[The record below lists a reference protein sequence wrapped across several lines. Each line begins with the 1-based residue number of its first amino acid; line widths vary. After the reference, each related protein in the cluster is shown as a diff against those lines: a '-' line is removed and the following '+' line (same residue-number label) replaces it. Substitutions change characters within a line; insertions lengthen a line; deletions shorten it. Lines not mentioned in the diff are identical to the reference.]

1 MTGTFE
7 RTYRCANSAVGFTLR
22 WTQRGHRPAHSS
34 RASSIGSCTT
44 PKSQTTTS
52 VRADTLQ
59 RLRVA
64 YWIDVGVAEVV
75 DQVGEQ
81 LNERTPK
88 RRFLL
93 MRQNVDTY
101 SLAHVVCARAHNAH
115 ALTSHSRSPSRQRRR
130 VSRRSGSPTEIHT
143 IRLKSDPPEPS
154 TMYGPRA
161 ASSVLSLFFHLQTAP
176 RSTAVNGQGPTNA
189 AGVEACAQALRRWIA
204 LANASMDL
212 THGGR
217 VKHSYR
223 VVRVDGTLRNI
234 VLASP
239 ILRMILRIG
248 CIVGHPCRDA
258 S

>member
-7 RTYRCANSAVGFTLR
+7 RTYRCASTVGSTLR

-75 DQVGEQ
+75 DQVREQ
-81 LNERTPK
+81 LNELAPK

-101 SLAHVVCARAHNAH
+101 SLAHVVRARAHNAQAH
-115 ALTSHSRSPSRQRRR
+115 TSRSPLPQRRR
-130 VSRRSGSPTEIHT
+130 ACRLSGSPTEIHT
-143 IRLKSDPPEPS
+143 IRLRGDPPEPS

-161 ASSVLSLFFHLQTAP
+161 ANNVLSLLFHLQTAP
-176 RSTAVNGQGPTNA
+176 AVNCRERPRADKRRRGRG
-189 AGVEACAQALRRWIA
+189 LRTGS
-204 LANASMDL
+204 ASMDRSRKRL
-212 THGGR
+212 DGSDAWRLCKTFVSSRKGR
-217 VKHSYR
+217 WNTS
-223 VVRVDGTLRNI
+223 
-234 VLASP
+234 
-239 ILRMILRIG
+239 
-248 CIVGHPCRDA
+248 
-258 S
+258 